1 MAQAKGAR
9 VRIVADFEQSYGVPP
24 VTAGGTAIKFNAESL
39 SATQSQDA
47 PKTITGS
54 RNPVEPILGN
64 IEVGGSLTLPAELY
78 SLGVIFKA
86 LLGQPTTTSFGS
98 LFSHVFKVADTVP
111 SMIIEKGFTDIG
123 KYFLYHGC
131 KVSKF
136 EIEVGGEKELTYSAA
151 IMGAK
156 RDINPAPYNSS
167 PEVMPFVRLQNFRAE
182 IWENG
187 SKLANISGMKLSL
200 DAGLDGDSF
209 AVGGGGFRGE
219 LSEGIINISGSL
231 TAFFTDTI
239 LHEKAI
245 SSAKSSIKLRLG
257 TPDETMYVEILLPE
271 IKFAQKD
278 PEVSGPKGILA
289 ELEFGGFYD
298 SAPENSSVVVT
309 IVNEKE
315 SY

>member
-1 MAQAKGAR
+1 MAQAKGAKA
-9 VRIVADFEQSYGVPP
+9 RIVADWEESYGVSPA
-24 VTAGGTAIKFNAESL
+24 VAGGTVIKFNAESL
-39 SATQSQDA
+39 SATQSQDT

-64 IEVGGSLTLPAELY
+64 IDVAGSLTLPAELY
-78 SLGVIFKA
+78 SIGVIFKA
-86 LLGQPTTTSFGS
+86 LLGQPTTTESGSF
-98 LFSHVFKVADTVP
+98 FSHVFKVADTVP
-111 SMIIEKGFTDIG
+111 SMVIEKGFTDIG

-136 EIEVGGEKELTYSAA
+136 EIEVGGEKELTYEAA

-156 RDINPAPYNSS
+156 RDINAAPYVND
-167 PEVMPFVRLQNFRAE
+167 PAVMPFVRLQNFRAE
-182 IWENG
+182 IWEGG

-209 AVGGGGFRGE
+209 AIGGGGYRGE

-231 TAFFTDTI
+231 TAFFTDTT

-257 TPDETMYVEILLPE
+257 TPDPAMYVEILLPE

-309 IVNEKE
+309 IVNERQ